1 MGDYD
6 QGAYSLYA
14 RLIAQGSLPYRD
26 FIFVSPPFYVLVL
39 STIYRIF
46 GYNFYYGQYL
56 SVFLSL
62 ASIVLIYFTG
72 RKISRPGVGLVAA
85 AFFAVSPEMIYA
97 GRRVT
102 QEALCIFLVVLAI
115 YFIVDFI
122 ITSKR
127 SRLIFCGLVLGL
139 AVAAKYTFLPA
150 ALAVVGAAVFF
161 FMGETFWDEIR
172 KMVKPVFLLTYGAL
186 VALAMAVLFLVV
198 WVGKVSLPVPFFSET
213 GSFLV
218 TLLTALVVFGLPLLL
233 SLLVMER
240 DLHYRQ
246 WWALFI
252 RTFRRREIWYLAA
265 GGLFGFFIVT
275 IFFLVKAPHQFL
287 TQTLSLQDS
296 RGNIIS
302 FPSIQ
307 LAVQALFNATPT
319 AKLAYLPAFLAL
331 PVAWL
336 VLNKR
341 TLSPVENFIVFGM
354 IFTFFFC
361 QFFMLIPR
369 YYLSLY
375 PFFLFS
381 LSFLVPWDADF
392 LKVDFKLL
400 TPAVKSALIC
410 FIAVFLLFVSLS
422 CVLLVNYGEYD
433 EGIIIPS
440 TDAHYVYQQT
450 DNFLNSIS
458 AKKVF
463 SVDPMVLALDPGLGF
478 TSDFDTYSAL
488 CMVKESPS
496 QFLQDQV
503 AQGVDYAV
511 IDNSWLNNIGPPAQA
526 LSQVIESQARLVG
539 IVAPGSPD
547 YVTIW
552 ALNAPKAAI
561 YNGNFTQWA
570 QEENNSVPLGWL
582 PVFPSGAGVN
592 AAVSHTNIGG
602 QQCVELSISTNGA
615 TNSSASAP
623 AVSLF
628 QSAVFPGSGIT
639 FSVYPT
645 GNTSLAQPTGI
656 HFTSGDGHTLI
667 LGFSDAVKS
676 EQITKSADGNTI
688 VVLRNAALN
697 QWSDQTI
704 NLADYWNQAG
714 WALPQNINIQLVA
727 AVGTTNPGGSTVYV
741 SNIGIP

>member
-26 FIFVSPPFYVLVL
+26 FTFVSPPFYVLIL

-62 ASIVLIYFTG
+62 ASIVLIYLAG
-72 RKISRPGVGLVAA
+72 LKISKPGVGLLAA
-85 AFFAVSPEMIYA
+85 ALFAVSPEMIYA

-102 QEALCIFLVVLAI
+102 QEALCIFLVVLAV
-115 YFIVDFI
+115 YFILDFI
-122 ITSKR
+122 VAKKN

-150 ALAVVGAAVFF
+150 ALAVVGAAVVF

-172 KMVKPVFLLTYGAL
+172 RLAKPAFLLTYGAL
-186 VALAMAVLFLVV
+186 VALALAVLFLIV

-213 GSFLV
+213 GSSLV
-218 TLLTALVVFGLPLLL
+218 TLLTSLVVFGLPLVLA
-233 SLLVMER
+233 LLVMER
-240 DLHYRQ
+240 DFHYWH
-246 WWALFI
+246 WWLLFI
-252 RTFRRREIWYLAA
+252 RSFRRREIWYLATGA
-265 GGLFGFFIVT
+265 LFGFFIVI

-296 RGNIIS
+296 RGNILS

-307 LAVQALFNATPT
+307 LAVQALYNATPT

-331 PVAWL
+331 PVVLL
-336 VLNKR
+336 VLNKQ
-341 TLSPVENFIVFGM
+341 TLSPAEIFISFGL
-354 IFTFFFC
+354 IFTLFFC
-361 QFFMLIPR
+361 QFLALIPR

-375 PFFLFS
+375 PFFLLG
-381 LSFLVPWDADF
+381 LSFLVPWDADL
-392 LKVDFKLL
+392 LKADFKLL
-400 TPAVKSALIC
+400 TPAVKSALLC
-410 FIAVFLLFVSLS
+410 FIAVFLLFITLS

-440 TDAHYVYQQT
+440 PDAHYVYQQT
-450 DNFLNSIS
+450 DNFLNSIP
-458 AKKVF
+458 AGTVY
-463 SVDPMVLALDPGLGF
+463 SVDPIFVALDNKLKF

-488 CMVKESPS
+488 WMVQESPA

-503 AQGVDYAV
+503 AHGVNYVV
-511 IDNSWLNNIGPPAQA
+511 IDNIWLAHIGPPAEELAQA
-526 LSQVIESQARLVG
+526 VENQGRLVG
-539 IVAPGSPD
+539 IVTPELTD
-547 YVTIW
+547 FTTIW
-552 ALNAPKAAI
+552 ALNVDKNNI
-561 YNGNFTQWA
+561 FNGNFTQWA
-570 QEENNSVPLGWL
+570 QEEATSVPLGWL

-592 AAVSHTNIGG
+592 AAVSHTNVGG
-602 QQCVELSISTNGA
+602 RQCVALSVSDNG
-615 TNSSASAP
+615 TINNSASAP
-623 AVSLF
+623 VVSLY
-628 QSAVFPGSGIT
+628 QSEVFPGGGISL
-639 FSVYPT
+639 SVYLT

-676 EQITKSADGNTI
+676 EQVTKSPDGNTLL
-688 VVLRNAALN
+688 VLRNAALN
-697 QWSDQTI
+697 QWSEQTI
-704 NLADYWNQAG
+704 DLAAYWQQAG
-714 WALPQNINIQLVA
+714 WVLPQNMNIQLVA
-727 AVGTTNPGGSTVYV
+727 AGSTTNPGGSTFYV
-741 SNIGIP
+741 SNIGEQ